1 MASSSLSGVTKAK
14 TRTSFPVPCGRLTT
28 PRTIWSALR
37 GSTPSLTARSTDSSN
52 FELAISLTSA
62 EASCTEYSFVR
73 SILLSDSLRFFVI
86 FMADSTVNAFK
97 SCILSSAIARTCSQ
111 VTLATLARLGS
122 PDPFLTLAAS
132 IN

>member
-1 MASSSLSGVTKAK
+1 MVMITSTSVQPSLIFWRYSSSPTKSAPAAVASSSLSGVTKAK
-14 TRTSFPVPCGRLTT
+14 TRTSLPVPCGRLTT

-52 FELAISLTSA
+52 FELAISFTSA

-86 FMADSTVNAFK
+86 FPMIHFN
-97 SCILSSAIARTCSQ
+97 
-111 VTLATLARLGS
+111 
-122 PDPFLTLAAS
+122 
-132 IN
+132 